1 MSLKMSEIYLKKLN
15 LESCLCTSNNNVF
28 FQIHV
33 ERHASTIVT
42 HSDSKSP
49 AALGFLAMVK
59 SNHHYGLNSREE
71 ESNGKCA
78 EVSTLREDR
87 PSMLVSK

>member
-1 MSLKMSEIYLKKLN
+1 MTYVAEDVRDLPEKAQ
-15 LESCLCTSNNNVF
+15 F
-28 FQIHV
+28 
-33 ERHASTIVT
+33 
-42 HSDSKSP
+42 
-49 AALGFLAMVK
+49 GFLAMVK